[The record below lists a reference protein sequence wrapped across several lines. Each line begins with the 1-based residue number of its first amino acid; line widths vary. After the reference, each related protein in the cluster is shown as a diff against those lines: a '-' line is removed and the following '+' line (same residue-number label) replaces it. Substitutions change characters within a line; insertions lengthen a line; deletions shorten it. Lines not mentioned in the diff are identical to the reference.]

1 MKSLQLYL
9 IFLILFIFLG
19 SPIVAAQ
26 DAEVEDKSKTG
37 QSDESL
43 ALESRTLLEEINNL
57 SKKTSALKLHVKSRA
72 EVDRLLILSLLDTIE
87 EKLRGKLDRL
97 MEIKIILDK
106 HEASAELNLHA
117 IQAIVIEQSKVL
129 QEEIKNVSDIII
141 KMRNKKNK
149 EDFLYYAIDRAEKKI
164 DFLIIEWH
172 KNIQRG
178 IALKLDMAK
187 ENDKL
192 TQMIQLRSIGLSGR
206 IRLILDIIN
215 NLKGRSSNAPEEQK
229 KKITQQLYDLE
240 LRKTEVAYNLKNMV
254 GLMDK
259 QGIEKTEF
267 GKVLIVATGS
277 ILSENIDTKAVV
289 GIFQATMNDALA
301 WWKDNFPLILFR
313 IISFILILLAFKI
326 LASIV
331 GRFVN
336 KLTKISDNQSSQ
348 LLNNF
353 FRSMTSKTI
362 MLIGFAVALSQ
373 LGIEI
378 GPLLAGMGV
387 MGFVVGFALQDTLSN
402 FASGMMILVYGP
414 YDVGD
419 FVNVSGISGQVKE
432 MNLVS
437 TTVLT
442 IDHQRMVIPNS
453 KIWGDIITNVTAER
467 LRRIDMVFGIS
478 YSDSIEKTEAVL
490 HKMMNEHPLILDEPK
505 PLIKVHTLS
514 ASSVDFIVRP
524 WVNSKDYWDVY
535 WDITRKVKEEFDLA
549 GISIPF
555 PQQDVHLYS
564 TSENS

>member
-1 MKSLQLYL
+1 LN
-9 IFLILFIFLG
+9 G
-19 SPIVAAQ
+19 
-26 DAEVEDKSKTG
+26 
-37 QSDESL
+37 
-43 ALESRTLLEEINNL
+43 
-57 SKKTSALKLHVKSRA
+57 
-72 EVDRLLILSLLDTIE
+72 
-87 EKLRGKLDRL
+87 
-97 MEIKIILDK
+97 IKIFS
-106 HEASAELNLHA
+106 EEL
-117 IQAIVIEQSKVL
+117 
-129 QEEIKNVSDIII
+129 
-141 KMRNKKNK
+141 
-149 EDFLYYAIDRAEKKI
+149 
-164 DFLIIEWH
+164 
-172 KNIQRG
+172 
-178 IALKLDMAK
+178 
-187 ENDKL
+187 
-192 TQMIQLRSIGLSGR
+192 LS
-206 IRLILDIIN
+206 
-215 NLKGRSSNAPEEQK
+215 EEQK

-289 GIFQATMNDALA
+289 GIFQAAMNDALA

-478 YSDSIEKTEAVL
+478 YSDSIEKTEASILLSV
-490 HKMMNEHPLILDEPK
+490 PGLIQKITGTYIGILPGRSK
-505 PLIKVHTLS
+505 KNLIWQESQFHSHNRMYIYIQHQKT
-514 ASSVDFIVRP
+514 AEKEKRF
-524 WVNSKDYWDVY
+524 SK
-535 WDITRKVKEEFDLA
+535 
-549 GISIPF
+549 ISP
-555 PQQDVHLYS
+555 PSPPSQQGRV
-564 TSENS
+564 